1 MRIDDLVVLEREE
14 LGDKLKTARRELYE
28 LRFKHAVGQLENSSQ
43 ILKVRKDIAR
53 ILTVLRQRDFGVL
66 AVAAPEA
73 ITVEAPPE
81 EAKPKRAS
89 RAKKVESKEEKS

>member
-73 ITVEAPPE
+73 ITVEASPE